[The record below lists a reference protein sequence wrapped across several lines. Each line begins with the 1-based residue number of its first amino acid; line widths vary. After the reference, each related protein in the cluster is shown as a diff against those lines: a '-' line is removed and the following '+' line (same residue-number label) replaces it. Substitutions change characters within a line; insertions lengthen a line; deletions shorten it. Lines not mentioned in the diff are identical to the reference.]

1 MKKVFTTIKRGLAL
15 SLGVSMLY
23 CAFPLA
29 AQAGVS
35 FAHIGDRVWN
45 DLNGNIVQDLGE
57 PGIPGVTLDLL
68 DSIGGI
74 LAMQTTDAN
83 GNYQFY
89 DLLAG
94 DYKVL
99 VDISTLPGG
108 VLWNNTTPT
117 DYPITLGPGETYLLA
132 DFGFK
137 KSTQTAPIPEPST
150 MLLFGSGLASLAA
163 WRYRKRVKP

>member
-1 MKKVFTTIKRGLAL
+1 V
-15 SLGVSMLY
+15 SLLC

-35 FAHIGDRVWN
+35 FAHIGDRVWE
-45 DLNGNIVQDLGE
+45 DINGDMIQDFDE
-57 PGIPGVTLDLL
+57 PGIPNVTVILE
-68 DSIGGI
+68 DSSMSPV
-74 LAMQTTDAN
+74 ASQTTDAN
-83 GNYQFY
+83 GNYQFF
-89 DLLAG
+89 DLLTG

-117 DYPITLGPGETYLLA
+117 DYPITLDPGETYLLA

-137 KSTQTAPIPEPST
+137 ESTQTAPIPEPST